1 MNFDFAMLHRRGLL
15 ALGGSALVAAAM
27 PRALAQTAS
36 SVVKIG
42 VIADQSGPYADNGGP
57 GSALAARMAI
67 EDRGGVV
74 LGKAIQ
80 LLVADDQNKPDIGV
94 AAARRWLDADGV
106 DVIVGGSASS
116 IALATQ
122 DLMKQ
127 HSKPYLLAG
136 TASSELT
143 NSACS
148 PMGQQWVIDTYSLP
162 KATAQTLVKQGKDT
176 WFFVTVDYAFGKQ
189 WEADTTRFISQAGGR
204 VVGSVRHPLNTADFS
219 SFLLMAQ
226 NSGAKVIALAN
237 SGADFNNAVKQA
249 HEFGITQGGQTLAP
263 LGLYINQVHAL
274 GLDMAKGLTLTT
286 PFYWDQN
293 EGTRAFAKRF
303 MAAFNGRVPNEA
315 QAGTYSAVTHY
326 LKAVEAAG
334 GTDGPAVVAK
344 MHELP
349 INDFSMKD
357 VRIREDGQV
366 MRPMYLAEVKAK
378 EDSKY
383 PYDYYAIKS
392 TIPAEEAWRPASESV
407 CPLLKRI

>member
-1 MNFDFAMLHRRGLL
+1 M
-15 ALGGSALVAAAM
+15 
-27 PRALAQTAS
+27 AQTKPGAI
-36 SVVKIG
+36 KIG
-42 VIADQSGPYADNGGP
+42 IIADQSGPYADNGGP

-67 EDRGGVV
+67 EDKGGMAF
-74 LGKAIQ
+74 GRPIQ
-80 LLVADDQNKPDIGV
+80 LLVADDLNKPDVGV
-94 AAARRWLDADGV
+94 AAARRWLDEDGV

-127 HSKPYLLAG
+127 RNKPYLLAG

-143 NSACS
+143 NGACS

-162 KATAQTLVKQGKDT
+162 KATAQSLVKQGKDT
-176 WFFVTVDYAFGKQ
+176 WFFLTVDYTFGKQ
-189 WEADTTRFISQAGGR
+189 WEADTTRFINQAGGR

-219 SFLLMAQ
+219 SFLLQAQ

-249 HEFGITQGGQTLAP
+249 HEFGIVQGGQTLAP

-286 PFYWDQN
+286 PFYWDRDD
-293 EGTRAFAKRF
+293 ETRAFAKRF
-303 MAAFNGRVPNEA
+303 MASFNGRAPNEA
-315 QAGTYSAVTHY
+315 QSGAYSAVTHY

-344 MHELP
+344 MHEIP
-349 INDFSMKD
+349 INDFAMKN

-366 MRPMYLAEVKAK
+366 MRPMYLAEVKSK

-383 PYDYYAIKS
+383 PYDYYFIRS
-392 TIPAEEAWRPASESV
+392 TIPAEDAWRPASESA
-407 CPLLKRI
+407 CPLLKGP